1 MAETKPANAGI
12 RRANWAPDRSSFRVV
27 VGPKT
32 VGSFVPKLTKA
43 AFERYGFPAAAILTD
58 WEAIAGR
65 ELASYTEP
73 ERLKWP
79 KQTDIAAE
87 TDSVEG
93 IKDAAQP
100 GATLVLR
107 VDGPRAIEIAH
118 RKTQLL
124 ERINAYFGFRAV
136 TDLRFVQAPIS
147 RSKVKPKAKV
157 LIARGPQAQA
167 KSEPSPRQAI
177 DFGKIANTGLRG
189 ALERLG
195 SAVEARS
202 AEKAGGKRIG
212 VS

>member
-1 MAETKPANAGI
+1 MIEAKTANAGFG
-12 RRANWAPDRSSFRVV
+12 RANWAPDRSSFRVV
-27 VGPKT
+27 GGPKT

-79 KQTDIAAE
+79 KQKDVATE

-93 IKDAAQP
+93 IKDATQP

-147 RSKVKPKAKV
+147 RSKLKPKSKV
-157 LIARGPQAQA
+157 LMTRGPQAAA

-177 DFGKIANTGLRG
+177 DFGKIANAGLRG

-195 SAVEARS
+195 TAVEARS
-202 AEKAGGKRIG
+202 AERAGAKWLD
-212 VS
+212 V

>member
-1 MAETKPANAGI
+1 MSHSKSAVASAA
-12 RRANWAPDRSSFRVV
+12 RANWAPDRSSFRVV
-27 VGPKT
+27 MGPKT

-65 ELASYTEP
+65 DLASYTEP

-79 KQTDIAAE
+79 KHTEVAAE
-87 TDSVEG
+87 NAGVEG
-93 IKDAAQP
+93 VHNAAEP

-147 RSKVKPKAKV
+147 RTKAKPKAKT
-157 LIARGPQAQA
+157 LMARGVQAA
-167 KSEPSPRQAI
+167 VTSEPSPRQVI
-177 DFGKIANTGLRG
+177 DFGKIANAGLRG

-195 SAVEARS
+195 SAVNARA
-202 AEKAGGKRIG
+202 AERAGAKQAS
-212 VS
+212 V

>member
-1 MAETKPANAGI
+1 MAEAKAASIGMG
-12 RRANWAPDRSSFRVV
+12 RANWAPDRPSFRVV
-27 VGPKT
+27 AGPKT

-79 KQTDIAAE
+79 KQTEVAE
-87 TDSVEG
+87 EASTVEG

-147 RSKVKPKAKV
+147 RAKLKPKAKV
-157 LIARGPQAQA
+157 IMARGPHAA
-167 KSEPSPRQAI
+167 EKSEPSPRQAI
-177 DFGKIANTGLRG
+177 DFGKIANAGLRG

-202 AEKAGGKRIG
+202 AGKAGAKRLG
-212 VS
+212 V

>member
-1 MAETKPANAGI
+1 MAALKAG
-12 RRANWAPDRSSFRVV
+12 NWAPDRSSFRVV

-79 KQTDIAAE
+79 KQA
-87 TDSVEG
+87 DSSVSEG
-93 IKDAAQP
+93 TRDASEP

-147 RSKVKPKAKV
+147 RKVQKLKAKT
-157 LIARGPQAQA
+157 LLARGPQSAV
-167 KSEPSPRQAI
+167 KSEPTPRQTI
-177 DFGKIANTGLRG
+177 DFGKIANPSLRG

-195 SAVEARS
+195 SAVVARS
-202 AEKAGGKRIG
+202 AETASAKRTSI
-212 VS
+212 